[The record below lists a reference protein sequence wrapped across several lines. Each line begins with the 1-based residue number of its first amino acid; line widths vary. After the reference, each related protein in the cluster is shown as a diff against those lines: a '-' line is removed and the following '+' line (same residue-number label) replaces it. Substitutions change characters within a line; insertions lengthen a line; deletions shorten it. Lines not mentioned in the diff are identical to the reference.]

1 MELET
6 HGIGREGPAGQS
18 RPLDRI
24 LPFFDVLLAC
34 AALVLEGDNTLG
46 RARQVGD
53 DEPDAR
59 IQLARVPFDL
69 GHDMARPV
77 PALRLIAEA
86 SVIAPYLVRWSP
98 DRSLQQ
104 MSDLV
109 LQNLIGR
116 KPDRVAGTLGFEE
129 LVDLRIGE
137 GCVTSEIQMLH
148 DPPVTRNHRL
158 QYRAP
163 AIGTMDVTRSQRAP
177 FDIAELVEHEQRV
190 IAGAGEMAVIGAAFL
205 LPIEPAPAQAGVGL
219 SLESMSSMTVLGLR
233 HRRTLSIH

>member
-53 DEPDAR
+53 DEADAR
-59 IQLARVPFDL
+59 IQLARMPFYL

-86 SVIAPYLVRWSP
+86 GVVPSHLVRWSP
-98 DRSLQQ
+98 DWALQQ
-104 MSDLV
+104 ISDLI
-109 LQNLIGR
+109 LQDLVGR
-116 KPDRVAGTLGFEE
+116 QPDRVACALDFEE
-129 LVDLRIGE
+129 LVNLGIRE
-137 GCVTSEIQMLH
+137 GCVTPEI
-148 DPPVTRNHRL
+148 
-158 QYRAP
+158 
-163 AIGTMDVTRSQRAP
+163 
-177 FDIAELVEHEQRV
+177 
-190 IAGAGEMAVIGAAFL
+190 
-205 LPIEPAPAQAGVGL
+205 
-219 SLESMSSMTVLGLR
+219 
-233 HRRTLSIH
+233 